1 MTHLTFCKPIGS
13 ALLVSALALCFMSP
27 ITAVAQGVPN
37 VDRNRLESELRR
49 EALSRA
55 EEQEERQRL
64 DRERRQSKRQPDI
77 SAVPLTGPQ
86 GGPCFTINRIDLKGY
101 ERFGYLPKG
110 YYRLLGT
117 CASLSDIIA
126 VLNDINSHYRD
137 LGYITTRAYLPEQ
150 DISDGSLEIVII
162 PGQIEGFVYAGGKQ
176 ADRRIKAAFPTK
188 RGKLLNLRDLEQGLE
203 NINAPRSAK
212 GKFQLIPGEKPGG
225 SFVEVNVEDGRRFHA
240 GLDVKNTGFET
251 TGIAKTTANLGVDNL
266 LGLNDQLSFALTTT
280 PFDDRAEKYADS
292 VSLSLSVPFGNWSWS
307 GESGASRYYF
317 ILPGINQSYPV
328 RGRSHYLTLSAERL
342 LMRNQTSKIF
352 AYGGLKLTRTQTFID
367 GHEIESQRRSLTI
380 GSAGLRGEHA
390 IRAGKLHWDI
400 GAKFG
405 LDAFSAYVFDK
416 SIVDPEFRL
425 IKARVSYQQPL
436 AGTNLRYKGTLVGQ
450 YSESILPGTE
460 QFSIGSWSSVRGF
473 HEDTMYGD
481 SGIYLQNSL
490 EWTAMKRPDFELTFS
505 AGLDAGYVEPSKL
518 RSWSQDYLVGAS
530 LGAKMKFH
538 EKVSLELRVAHA
550 LSRPTRNPPNSMPAF
565 EASRTVGFASLTM
578 EF

>member
-13 ALLVSALALCFMSP
+13 ALLVSVLALCFMSP
-27 ITAVAQGVPN
+27 ITAAAQGVPN

-101 ERFGYLPKG
+101 ERFGYQPKG
-110 YYRLLGT
+110 YSRLLGT

-126 VLNDINSHYRD
+126 VLNDINNHYRD

-328 RGRSHYLTLSAERL
+328 RGRSHYLTLSVERL

-352 AYGGLKLTRTQTFID
+352 AYGDLKLTRTQTFID

-380 GSAGLRGEHA
+380 GSAGLRGEYA

-425 IKARVSYQQPL
+425 LKARVSYQQPL